1 MISRPITITFTNDAG
16 EEVTETDTYHFH
28 IFEDEL
34 LEMEAEHKE
43 GLIGILQKYL
53 KEEDKKNL
61 FAWFKK
67 MILDSY
73 GVRAQGGR
81 SFDKSPE
88 LRKSFENSLA
98 YKALFKEL
106 AFSENAAEKM
116 GQFLTD
122 IMPKIVD
129 QDKPAE
135 VVTVATKP
143 IA

>member
-1 MISRPITITFTNDAG
+1 MLTRPITYTFTNDQG
-16 EEVTETDTYHFH
+16 EEVSETETYSFH

-53 KEEDKKNL
+53 KEDDKKNL

-73 GVRAQGGR
+73 GVRADGGR
-81 SFDKSPE
+81 RFDKSPE
-88 LRKSFENSLA
+88 LRANFERSMA

-116 GQFLTD
+116 GQFLND
-122 IMPKIVD
+122 IMPKIEVD

-135 VVTVATKP
+135 AIKNSTT
-143 IA
+143 